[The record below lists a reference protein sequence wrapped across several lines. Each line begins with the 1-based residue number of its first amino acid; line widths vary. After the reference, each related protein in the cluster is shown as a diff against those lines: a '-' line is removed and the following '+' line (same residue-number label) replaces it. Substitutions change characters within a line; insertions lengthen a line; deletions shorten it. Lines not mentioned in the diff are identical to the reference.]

1 MKKRNNI
8 TLWMALGM
16 LAAFA
21 LWTWLISTIDVQPVG
36 PNGSQVGFA
45 AANVM
50 FHDTTGV
57 HMALYTLTD
66 WLGLVPVAFGLGFAV
81 LGLAQ
86 IIARK
91 SLLKVDR
98 SILALGGFYLLVMGA
113 YLLFESVVINYRP
126 VLIEGFLEAS
136 YPSSTTLLVLC
147 IMPTAKMQLDGRIQN
162 ATVRKVVGLA
172 IVAFTVFMV
181 VGRLVSGVHWLTD
194 IVGGVLLSAGL
205 VLLYKW
211 ACELSQR

>member
-8 TLWMALGM
+8 TLWMALGL

-21 LWTWLISTIDVQPVG
+21 LWTAAISVIDVQPVG

-45 AANVM
+45 AANVA
-50 FHDTTGV
+50 FHDATGV
-57 HMALYTLTD
+57 HMALYTITD
-66 WLGLVPVAFGLGFAV
+66 WLGLVPVFLGMGFAL
-81 LGLAQ
+81 LGLVQ
-86 IIARK
+86 LVGRK
-91 SLLKVDR
+91 SLFKVDR

-113 YLLFESVVINYRP
+113 YLFFESVVINYRP
-126 VLIEGFLEAS
+126 VLIEGYLEAS

-147 IMPTAKMQLDGRIQN
+147 FMPTAKMQLDARIQN
-162 ATVRKVVGLA
+162 PALKKAVGAA
-172 IVAFTVFMV
+172 IVVFTLFMV

-194 IVGGVLLSAGL
+194 IAGGVLLSAGL

-211 ACELSQR
+211 ACELHLK